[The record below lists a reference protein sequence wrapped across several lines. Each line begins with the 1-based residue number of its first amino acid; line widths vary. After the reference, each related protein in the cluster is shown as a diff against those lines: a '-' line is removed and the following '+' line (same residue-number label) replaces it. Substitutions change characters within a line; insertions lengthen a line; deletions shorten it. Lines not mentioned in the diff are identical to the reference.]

1 MSHFLE
7 QLFNALVI
15 GSFYALVALGY
26 SMVYGII
33 RLINFAH
40 GDLYMIGAFI
50 GYSVLLLLG
59 KVTGNAGVVGILL
72 ALVLAMGAV
81 GGMGFLIERLAYRP
95 LRGSPK
101 IILLITAL
109 GMSLALEYGT
119 MVFKPWGSSFRVYP
133 VTLGE
138 AGFGL
143 AGVHV
148 SFANL
153 AIFLVALALMI
164 GLNLFVEKT
173 IMGKAMRAV
182 AFDRETAQLM
192 GINIDKTISI
202 GFFLGAALAGAA
214 GVMAGLKY
222 GQVNFLMGFIIGLKA
237 FTASVMGGIGNL
249 PGAMVG
255 GMLLGVLEVFGTQA
269 VGGQWKDVF
278 AFGALILILVFKPTG
293 LLGEKTAGRM

>member
-1 MSHFLE
+1 MSQLFE
-7 QLFNALVI
+7 QLLNALVI

-40 GDLYMIGAFI
+40 GDLYMLGAFM

-59 KVTGNAGVVGILL
+59 KVMGNPGVVGILL
-72 ALVLAMGAV
+72 ALLISMGAI
-81 GGMGFLIERLAYRP
+81 GGLGVLIERLAYRP

-109 GMSLALEYGT
+109 GMSLVLEYGT
-119 MVFKPWGSSFRVYP
+119 MGFKPWGSSFRVYP

-138 AGFGL
+138 AGFML
-143 AGVHV
+143 AGFRVPY
-148 SFANL
+148 SSL
-153 AIFLVALALMI
+153 AIFAVAVALMI
-164 GLNLFVEKT
+164 GLNLFIEKT

-182 AFDRETAQLM
+182 AFDGEAAQLM
-192 GINIDKTISI
+192 GINIDKTIST
-202 GFFLGAALAGAA
+202 GFFLGAMLAGAA

-222 GQVNFLMGFIIGLKA
+222 GQINFLMGFIIGLKA

-255 GMLLGVLEVFGTQA
+255 GLLLGVLEVFGTQA

>member
-1 MSHFLE
+1 MSQLFE
-7 QLFNALVI
+7 QLLNAFVI

-40 GDLYMIGAFI
+40 GDLFMLGAFV
-50 GYSVLLLLG
+50 GYSILLALG
-59 KVTGNAGVVGILL
+59 KLTGGAGVVGILA
-72 ALVLAMGAV
+72 ALLISMGAI
-81 GGMGFLIERLAYRP
+81 GGLGVLIERLAYRP
-95 LRGSPK
+95 LRNSPK

-109 GMSLALEYGT
+109 GMSLVLEYGT
-119 MVFKPWGSSFRVYP
+119 MGFKPWGSSFRVYP

-138 AGFGL
+138 MGFTL

-148 SFANL
+148 PFSSL
-153 AIFLVALALMI
+153 AIFAVAVALMV

-173 IMGKAMRAV
+173 VMGKAMRAV
-182 AFDRETAQLM
+182 AFDQETAQLM

-202 GFFLGAALAGAA
+202 GFFLGASLAAAA

-222 GQVNFLMGFIIGLKA
+222 GQINFLMGFIIGLKA

-255 GMLLGVLEVFGTQA
+255 GMLLGLLEVFGAQA

>member
-1 MSHFLE
+1 MSQFLE
-7 QLFNALVI
+7 QLFNAFVI

-40 GDLYMIGAFI
+40 GDLYMLGAFI
-50 GYSVLLLLG
+50 GYSVLLFIG
-59 KVTGNAGVVGILL
+59 KVTGNAGMVGILV
-72 ALVLAMGAV
+72 ALVLAMGLV
-81 GGMGFLIERLAYRP
+81 GGLGFLIERLAYRP

-138 AGFGL
+138 AGFDLIGI
-143 AGVHV
+143 HI
-148 SFANL
+148 SYANL
-153 AIFLVALALMI
+153 AIFGVALALMI

-202 GFFLGAALAGAA
+202 GFFLGASLAAAA
-214 GVMAGLKY
+214 GVMSGLKY
-222 GQVNFLMGFIIGLKA
+222 GQVNFLMGFVIGLKA

-278 AFGALILILVFKPTG
+278 AFGALILILIFKPTG

>member
-1 MSHFLE
+1 MSQLLE
-7 QLFNALVI
+7 QLLNALVI

-40 GDLYMIGAFI
+40 GDLFMLGSFV
-50 GYSVLLLLG
+50 GYSVLLAFG
-59 KVTGNAGVVGILL
+59 KLTGNAGLVGILVALLVSML
-72 ALVLAMGAV
+72 AI
-81 GGMGFLIERLAYRP
+81 GGLGVLIERLAYRP

-109 GMSLALEYGT
+109 GMSLVLEYGT
-119 MVFKPWGSSFRVYP
+119 MGFKPWGSSFRVYP

-138 AGFGL
+138 AGFAL
-143 AGVHV
+143 AGLHIPYA
-148 SFANL
+148 SL
-153 AIFLVALALMI
+153 AIFVVALALMI
-164 GLNLFVEKT
+164 GLYLFVEKT
-173 IMGKAMRAV
+173 TMGKAMRAV
-182 AFDRETAQLM
+182 AFDREAAQLM
-192 GINIDKTISI
+192 GISIDKTISI
-202 GFFLGAALAGAA
+202 GFFLGASLAAAA

-222 GQVNFLMGFIIGLKA
+222 GQINFLMGFIIGLKA

-255 GMLLGVLEVFGTQA
+255 GLLLGVLEVFGAQA
-269 VGGQWKDVF
+269 VGGEWKDVF
-278 AFGALILILVFKPTG
+278 AFGALILILIFKPTG

>member
-1 MSHFLE
+1 MSHLVE
-7 QLFNALVI
+7 QLLNAFVI

-40 GDLYMIGAFI
+40 GDLYMIGAFL
-50 GYSVLLLLG
+50 GYSVLLLIG
-59 KVTGNAGVVGILL
+59 KVTGNPGLVGILM
-72 ALVLAMGAV
+72 ALLISMVVV
-81 GGMGFLIERLAYRP
+81 GGLGVLIERLAYRP
-95 LRGSPK
+95 LRSSPK

-119 MVFKPWGSSFRVYP
+119 MGFKPWGSSFRVFP

-138 AGFGL
+138 SGFNL
-143 AGVHV
+143 AGTHV
-148 SFANL
+148 PYASL
-153 AIFLVALALMI
+153 AIFAVALVLMV

-182 AFDRETAQLM
+182 AFDRDAAQLM

-202 GFFLGAALAGAA
+202 GFFLGASLAAAA

-222 GQVNFLMGFIIGLKA
+222 GQINFLMGFIIGLKA
-237 FTASVMGGIGNL
+237 FTASVLGGIGNL

-255 GMLLGVLEVFGTQA
+255 GMLLGLLEVFGTQA

-278 AFGALILILVFKPTG
+278 AFAALILILVFKPTG